1 MVLGKLVVIYPI
13 DASTS
18 CCHVIKV
25 VKDMPSYLRNVHAIM
40 GDQ

>member
-1 MVLGKLVVIYPI
+1 MVLGKLVVVCPF
-13 DASTS
+13 DACTG

-25 VKDMPSYLRNVHAIM
+25 AKDMPSYLRNVHAIV